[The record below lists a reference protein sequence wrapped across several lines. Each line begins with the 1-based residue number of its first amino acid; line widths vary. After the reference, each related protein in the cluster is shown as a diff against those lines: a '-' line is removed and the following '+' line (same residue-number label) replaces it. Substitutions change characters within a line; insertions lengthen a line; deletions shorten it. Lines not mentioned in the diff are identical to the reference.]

1 MEKARLNSHEKAIA
15 PEDMPKNNSQRAM
28 WRCSAEIH
36 AEMRKRE
43 VEGHYIPMY
52 IADNAK
58 YFAEHSYQSA
68 TYVWRECF
76 GFVTSEEEELWDR
89 MDYGASL
96 SQPLNIEELDF
107 TTDMQKI
114 MCRVLS
120 LSDYEIAYLLF
131 FEGYSVKQVVE
142 ELGIPTATA
151 YRRKDKIAKI
161 LKQHYYEAN

>member
-15 PEDMPKNNSQRAM
+15 PEDMPKNNPQRAM

-76 GFVTSEEEELWDR
+76 GFVTSEEEDLWDR
-89 MDYGASL
+89 MDYGASI
-96 SQPLNIEELDF
+96 SQPLNIEALDF
-107 TTDMQKI
+107 ARDLQKI
-114 MCRVLS
+114 MCTKLK
-120 LSDYEIAYLLF
+120 LKDYETAYLLF
-131 FEGYSVKQVVE
+131 FSGCSAKQVAE
-142 ELGIPTATA
+142 ELDLPIQTV
-151 YRRKDKIAKI
+151 YSRRAKIAKI
-161 LKQHYYEAN
+161 LQKHYYEAN